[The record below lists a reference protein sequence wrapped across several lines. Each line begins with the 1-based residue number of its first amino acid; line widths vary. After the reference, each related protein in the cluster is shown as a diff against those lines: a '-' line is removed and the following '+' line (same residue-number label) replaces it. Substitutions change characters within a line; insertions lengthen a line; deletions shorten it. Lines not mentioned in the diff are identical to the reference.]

1 MLPLLHTHTCA
12 AISKRCG
19 VIRFSSVG
27 EKTEYPRMGILGVL
41 KDFAAG
47 TSIHGLM
54 FIVDPKLS
62 SLKRITWSFAFIAAL
77 VYARHELNLAV
88 ICNNIYF
95 KY

>member
-1 MLPLLHTHTCA
+1 
-12 AISKRCG
+12 
-19 VIRFSSVG
+19 
-27 EKTEYPRMGILGVL
+27 MGILGVL
-41 KDFAAG
+41 KDFAVG
-47 TSIHGLM
+47 TSIHGLW
-54 FIVDPKLS
+54 FIVNPKSS

>member
-1 MLPLLHTHTCA
+1 MG
-12 AISKRCG
+12 K
-19 VIRFSSVG
+19 
-27 EKTEYPRMGILGVL
+27 KTEYPTMGILGVL
-41 KDFAAG
+41 RDFAAG
-47 TSIHGLM
+47 TSIHGLT

-88 ICNNIYF
+88 ICNNMFF